1 MRNVRQG
8 LSSLSSSIP
17 LYLLSAS
24 AASLALESRT
34 ILGRRITSPL
44 LSFGF
49 GWMLR
54 TFSILPLYHPMYDYL
69 SSRLLPAALPLMV
82 LSAQARQDRRQ
93 SKNSSNMLRTL
104 IAFLVC
110 SLASCGGAIAAFFIA
125 LYSVTYF
132 PTSSLANIPTALV
145 SKVCGCLVA
154 TYIGGSAN
162 LAEVAWETGLAKDA
176 QGFLGCLAAADVLLM
191 CFYFAGLMLAA
202 KFSRVGR
209 YGVTG
214 FDNTFAKME
223 TTEEDMTLGMVCC
236 CFFGRS

>member
-1 MRNVRQG
+1 M
-8 LSSLSSSIP
+8 I
-17 LYLLSAS
+17 
-24 AASLALESRT
+24 
-34 ILGRRITSPL
+34 ICRRV
-44 LSFGF
+44 
-49 GWMLR
+49 
-54 TFSILPLYHPMYDYL
+54 
-69 SSRLLPAALPLMV
+69 LLPAALPLMV
-82 LSAQARQDRRQ
+82 SLSTGSTGQKTIQEQFQHVANFD
-93 SKNSSNMLRTL
+93 SLFGVL
-104 IAFLVC
+104 PGFLWRC
-110 SLASCGGAIAAFFIA
+110 HCCILYRA
-125 LYSVTYF
+125 LLCDLLF
-132 PTSSLANIPTALV
+132 QHRAWPIFQLPLV

-236 CFFGRS
+236 CFFWPELRGR